1 MDEHAQDVLL
11 TSVEVAQKLQTST
24 FFVVKHSTG
33 GKKPLIPFVK
43 LGHRT
48 LRFRLSAVEE
58 FIASRS
64 RKA

>member
-11 TSVEVAQKLQTST
+11 TSLEVAQKLRTST

-33 GKKPLIPFVK
+33 GKAPRLPFVK

-48 LRFRLSAVEE
+48 LRFRLSDVEE

-64 RKA
+64 KKG